1 MKERIAFSLGCFV
14 MVVLLCACQQIEG
27 ETLALLDEP
36 IAEIRVTESSGI
48 EITDEEDAE
57 TLYIFSDSEDIAV
70 LEKALKTAVLNEEL
84 IPPADPEYHLYVH
97 YDKNLPVH
105 AFHLWLGKD
114 EDESLLM
121 YMIDESQ
128 SMYVV
133 SAEMSKQLR
142 VLFK

>member
-1 MKERIAFSLGCFV
+1 MALSLGCLV

-36 IAEIRVTESSGI
+36 IAEIRVTESRGI
-48 EITDEEDAE
+48 QITGEEETE

-70 LEKALKTAVLNEEL
+70 LEKALTTAVLQEEFV
-84 IPPADPEYHLYVH
+84 PPTDPDFNVYVH
-97 YDKNLPVH
+97 YEEELPVH
-105 AFHLWLGKD
+105 ALHLWLGND
-114 EDESLLM
+114 EEQSLLM

-133 SAEMSKQLR
+133 SSEMSQQLR
-142 VLFK
+142 ALFK